1 MFLSTKKY
9 LLLSLLCAFMLNGC
23 AVMKKDNRVL
33 LNAMDKSLAGSFV
46 TESTTS
52 EIIYSPII
60 APAAICAGVIDA
72 AVITPA
78 RAIGPA
84 IDDTGEYLWENQSGS
99 DIRKAL
105 LFLPKTIATPIVFI
119 GSWTVRSIFTS
130 DL

>member
-1 MFLSTKKY
+1 MYLSAKKY
-9 LLLSLLCAFMLNGC
+9 LLVSFLCTILLNGC

-33 LNAMDKSLAGSFV
+33 LNAMDESLAGSFV
-46 TESTTS
+46 TDSTTS
-52 EIIYSPII
+52 KIISAPII

-72 AVITPA
+72 VIITPA

-84 IDDTGEYLWENQSGS
+84 MNDTGEYLWENQSGS
-99 DIRKAL
+99 DIRKAM
-105 LFLPKTIATPIVFI
+105 LFLPKTIATPIVFL